1 MYSDEDSST
10 RELKR
15 DKTIDKDGFLAILL
29 IISSIFQLIE
39 FGC

>member
-10 RELKR
+10 RELER
-15 DKTIDKDGFLAILL
+15 DKTIDKDGFSASFL
-29 IISSIFQLIE
+29 IISSIWQLIE